1 MKATYSWVIEQVLAK
16 KSFTDKNNNV
26 RENVI
31 KDIRI
36 SYIGT
41 FTEESG
47 EKIENKES
55 TNVSLDL
62 FNLSD
67 FKPIEELSK
76 DDILKFAL
84 DNLNPKEKER
94 IEKYVMNKFGDLE
107 EESNII
113 TIILNDEQA
122 E

>member
-1 MKATYSWVIEQVLAK
+1 MKATYSWIIEQVIAK
-16 KSFTDKNNNV
+16 KVFTDKNNNV

-31 KDIRI
+31 KDIHI

-41 FTEESG
+41 LTEEDG
-47 EKIENKES
+47 RKIEKKES
-55 TNVSLDL
+55 TSVSLDL

-76 DDILKFAL
+76 GDILKFAL
-84 DNLNPKEKER
+84 DKLNSKEKER
-94 IEKYVMNKFGDLE
+94 IEKLVMYEFEDIN
-107 EESNII
+107 EESNLI

>member
-1 MKATYSWVIEQVLAK
+1 MKATYSWVIEQVIAK
-16 KSFTDKNNNV
+16 KVFTDKNSNV

-31 KDIRI
+31 KDIHI

-41 FTEESG
+41 LTEEDG
-47 EKIENKES
+47 QKIEKKERA
-55 TNVSLDL
+55 NVSLDL

-76 DDILKFAL
+76 NDILNFAL
-84 DNLNPKEKER
+84 NKLNPKEKER
-94 IEKYVMNKFGDLE
+94 IEKLVMYQFGDID
-107 EESNII
+107 EESNLI